1 MKATIIFF
9 LILIFSIV
17 MFPYAS
23 FAQDTRPMVRLIYF
37 IPKDRQPQS
46 DIDAKLDRF
55 IKDIQEFFADQMER
69 HGFGRK
75 TFQIETDP
83 SGKAVVHRF
92 VGQFTD
98 EHYRSTSDIRGIM
111 REVYIDKGFN
121 AGKHIYFTVFEI
133 DTPSETLYPGGCN
146 DCLHAVSL
154 GGFTGPAGGHTLVPV
169 SGSQSVAAHELGHA
183 FGLQHDFRGGSY
195 LMSYSGIADGLSKDA
210 AEWLDAHRAF
220 NGNRPAINFN
230 TTMEMLPPSLV
241 SPPNAI
247 RLRFRVSD
255 PDGLHQVQLLTPSLI
270 PRLSFGRPKL
280 LGSKKLNEKQNSIVE
295 FVTTDLI
302 PKTRYVH
309 LQIIDVHGNF
319 TRSEKYPI
327 DVAALLPSAKVVTI
341 PDANLAAAVRD
352 ELGESI
358 TTRTMLN
365 LRHLDVSDSSIRA
378 LTGLEHAHSLQTLR
392 LSSNKVS
399 DFSPLEGLSQLR
411 ELDLSSS
418 SLSDVSPLS
427 NLTQLRHLE
436 LNDNNISDVS
446 PLLNLTQLRHL
457 ELNNNN
463 ISDVSPL
470 SNLTQLRHLELND
483 NNISDVSPLVGMTQ
497 LEGLGL
503 FNNNIS
509 DISPLAGMTQLVR
522 LELGGNNISDVSPLA
537 GMTQMESLGLFNNN
551 ISDVSVLSGLTQLEG
566 LGLGGNNISDVSVL
580 SGLTQLEGLGLSNN
594 RFSDVSA
601 LSELTQ
607 LESLGLGGNNISDVS
622 PLAGMT
628 QMRFLYLDGNNI
640 SDVSPLAGMT
650 QMESL
655 RLSNNNISD
664 MSPLVGLNLLGPRW
678 AAKGL
683 FLESNPLSYAS
694 LHTHIPAMQAKGVYV
709 RFDNRAH
716 PALLKISGDTQEG
729 APGTVLAAP
738 FIVEAVDAKGKPM
751 RGVSVTF
758 AVTAGG
764 GHLRTAKATTD
775 ATGKAQTLLTLG
787 GVPGKHT
794 VTATATAITKSVVT
808 FTAMGEP
815 ARPAE
820 DVNGDGV
827 VNIQDLVLVAS
838 HLGQAGQNVADVNG
852 DGVVNIQDLVLVAGE
867 LGTETAAPSAWHRTS
882 VGVPS
887 REKVEQWLTQAYRLS
902 LTDVRSQRGIFLLER
917 LLAAL
922 APKET
927 TLLANYPNPFNPET
941 WIPYQLAKPAEITL
955 SIYAVDG
962 RVVRQ
967 LTLGHQP
974 AGMYRNKKRA
984 AYWDGRNEQGERVAS
999 GVYFYMLTAGDFSAT
1014 RKLLIRK

>member
-1 MKATIIFF
+1 MKTTVFSL
-9 LILIFSIV
+9 LILICSIAV
-17 MFPYAS
+17 FPYTS
-23 FAQDTRPMVRLIYF
+23 LAQDTRPMVRLIYF

-46 DIDAKLDRF
+46 DIDAKLDRL
-55 IKDIQEFFADQMER
+55 IKDVQEFFADQMER

-83 SGKAVVHRF
+83 NGKAVVHRF

-98 EHYRSTSDIRGIM
+98 EHYRSTSDFGSIL

-121 AGKHIYFTVFEI
+121 ALKHFYFTVFEFER
-133 DTPSETLYPGGCN
+133 DMRSETRNASGAATAL
-146 DCLHAVSL
+146 A
-154 GGFTGPAGGHTLVPV
+154 GGFALVPV
-169 SGSQSVAAHELGHA
+169 FSAHLEVTAHELGHA

-220 NGNRPAINFN
+220 NGNRPAINVN

-255 PDGLHQVQLLTPSLI
+255 PDGLHQVQLLTPTLTPGSI
-270 PRLSFGRPKL
+270 TFGKLEL
-280 LGSKKLNEKQNSIVE
+280 LGSKKLNEKQNRIVE

-302 PKTRYVH
+302 PKTRYVR
-309 LQIIDVHGNF
+309 LQTIDVHGNF
-319 TRSEKYPI
+319 ALSEKYQI

-352 ELGESI
+352 EIGESI

-365 LRHLDVSDSSIRA
+365 LRHLDVSNSSIRA

-411 ELDLSSS
+411 ELDLSTS

-436 LNDNNISDVS
+436 LDGNNISDVF
-446 PLLNLTQLRHL
+446 
-457 ELNNNN
+457 
-463 ISDVSPL
+463 PL
-470 SNLTQLRHLELND
+470 SNLTQLRHLRLINNNISD
-483 NNISDVSPLVGMTQ
+483 VFPLSNLTQLRHLRLKNNNISDVSPLVGMTQ
-497 LEGLGL
+497 LEVLGL

-509 DISPLAGMTQLVR
+509 DISPLAGMTQLVW
-522 LELGGNNISDVSPLA
+522 LELDINNISDVSPLA
-537 GMTQMESLGLFNNN
+537 GMTQLEVLTLYNNN
-551 ISDVSVLSGLTQLEG
+551 ISDVSALSGLTQLEV
-566 LGLGGNNISDVSVL
+566 LGL
-580 SGLTQLEGLGLSNN
+580 TKN
-594 RFSDVSA
+594 RLSDVSA

-607 LESLGLGGNNISDVS
+607 LESLGLDGNNISDVSPLAGMTQLEGLGLNYNNISDVS

-628 QMRFLYLDGNNI
+628 QMRSLFLAGNNI

-650 QMESL
+650 QLESL
-655 RLSNNNISD
+655 RLIN
-664 MSPLVGLNLLGPRW
+664 
-678 AAKGL
+678 
-683 FLESNPLSYAS
+683 NPLSYTAIN
-694 LHTHIPAMQAKGVYV
+694 THIPAMQANGVTV
-709 RFDNRAH
+709 IFNNVAH
-716 PALLKISGDTQEG
+716 PALAKVSGDTQEG

-764 GHLRTAKATTD
+764 GHLSTAKATTD

-794 VTATATAITKSVVT
+794 VTAIATAITKSVVT
-808 FTAMGEP
+808 FTATAMGEP

-827 VNIQDLVLVAS
+827 VNIQDLVVVAS
-838 HLGQAGQNVADVNG
+838 HLGQTGQNVADVNG
-852 DGVVNIQDLVLVAGE
+852 DGAVNIQDLVLVAGE
-867 LGTETAAPSAWHRTS
+867 LGTEAAAPSAWHRTS
-882 VGVPS
+882 GSVPP
-887 REKVEQWLTQAYRLS
+887 RATVEQWLTQAYRVS
-902 LTDVRSQRGIFLLER
+902 LIDPRSQRGVFLLER

-941 WIPYQLAKPAEITL
+941 WIPYQLAESTEVTL
-955 SIYAVDG
+955 HIYSVKGAL
-962 RVVRQ
+962 VRT
-967 LTLGHQP
+967 LALGHQA
-974 AGMYRNKKRA
+974 AGMYQSKSRA
-984 AYWDGRNEQGERVAS
+984 AYWDGRNAQGEKVAS
-999 GVYFYMLTAGDFSAT
+999 GIYFYTLSAGDFSAT